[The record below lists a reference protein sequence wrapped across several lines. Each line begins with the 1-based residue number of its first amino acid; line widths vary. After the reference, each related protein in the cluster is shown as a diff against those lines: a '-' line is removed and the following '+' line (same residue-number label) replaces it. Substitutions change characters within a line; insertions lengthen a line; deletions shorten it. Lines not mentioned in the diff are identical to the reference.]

1 MTARY
6 LVFGGS
12 GHIGGPAAATL
23 AARAGPASVRIA
35 TSRAAALAPLRAGF
49 PGSEIVLAD
58 MLDAAAVA
66 RAIEGIA
73 AIFIVNPDFFADR
86 AAVDTVVAATR
97 AAGTRPH
104 IVRVQAE
111 FPDIGIDQL
120 DNKFAQIG
128 PRRGHLE
135 ARAAIEASGLPAT
148 FLNSLA
154 YYMDDFTRHFAP
166 TLRTGHRLV
175 IPFERPMCFID
186 PGDLGE
192 AAACVMLAGP
202 DAQAGKLHH
211 LNNGEDGISFRAVAA
226 LIAEVTGVPI
236 AYEPDPDVFRAEL
249 GSLLNEISGS
259 PDALE
264 YLIEDW
270 RMEQERPHL
279 YVGNTALET
288 LIGRRPRSLRAWLS
302 AHRAELVEIA
312 A

>member
-6 LVFGGS
+6 LVFDGS
-12 GHIGGPAAATL
+12 GHIGGPVAMTL
-23 AARAGPASVRIA
+23 ALRAGPASVRIA
-35 TSRAAALAPLRAGF
+35 TSRAAAIEPLRTSF
-49 PGSEIVLAD
+49 PGSEIILAD
-58 MLDAAAVA
+58 LLDPAAVA
-66 RAIEGIA
+66 RAVAGIA

-86 AAVDTVVAATR
+86 AATDTIVAATR

-104 IVRVQAE
+104 IVRIQAE
-111 FPDIGIDQL
+111 FPDISIDQL
-120 DNKFAQIG
+120 DNQFARIG

-135 ARAAIEASGLPAT
+135 ARAAIEAAQLPAT

-166 TLRTGHRLV
+166 TIKTGHRLV

-186 PGDLGE
+186 TSDLGE
-192 AAACVMLAGP
+192 AAASVMLAGP
-202 DAQAGKLHH
+202 DAHAGKLYH
-211 LNNGEDGISFRAVAA
+211 LNNGEDGISFRAVAV
-226 LIAEVTGVPI
+226 LIAEVTGVAI

-279 YVGNTALET
+279 YVGNTALEG
-288 LIGRRPRSLRAWLS
+288 LIGRRPRTLREWMS
-302 AHRAELVEIA
+302 AHRAELVDIA